1 MRLIGYARVST
12 GGQDLGAQRVAL
24 AAAGCAEIAEE
35 TASGGDRGR
44 PVLAALL
51 ARLGPG
57 DTLVVTRIDRLA
69 RSLAHLLEV
78 IGRLKARG
86 AGFRSLGDPIDTAG
100 PSGTLILQ
108 ILGAVAEFER
118 ALIRE
123 RTLAGLA
130 EARRQGRVGGNPRLR
145 ARDPAALARLA
156 ASRRASVLARAIPSA
171 EAWIG
176 PVRRLRPGLSWRAVA
191 ARIEASRPAGG
202 ERYGAARL
210 RRLARLFVAEGLL
223 EPRVLG
229 RAPPRPAQGR
239 RERRRAMEMAAAYL
253 RGRPDATLAGLGEQ
267 LLRLGVSPPR
277 GGAVWAPSSLKALV
291 ERARRAGLVGPASG
305 QRLGGT
311 GGEGLTPPARG
322 GM

>member
-12 GGQDLGAQRVAL
+12 GGQDLGAQRAAL
-24 AAAGCAEIAEE
+24 AAAGCAEIVEE

-44 PVLAALL
+44 PALAALL

-78 IGRLKARG
+78 IGRLKGRG

-100 PSGTLILQ
+100 PSGTLVLQ

-130 EARRQGRVGGNPRLR
+130 AARRQGRVGGNPKLR
-145 ARDPAALARLA
+145 AREPEALARLA
-156 ASRRASVLARAIPSA
+156 AARRAAVLAREIPRA

-176 PVRRLRPGLSWRAVA
+176 AVRRLRPELSWRAVA
-191 ARIEASRPAGG
+191 ARIAASHPPAAQ
-202 ERYGAARL
+202 RCSAARL
-210 RRLARLFVAEGLL
+210 QRLARLFVAEGLL

-229 RAPPRPAQGR
+229 RSPPRPTRPAPARQ
-239 RERRRAMEMAAAYL
+239 RAMEMVAAIL
-253 RGRPDATLAGLGEQ
+253 RGRPEATLAALGAE
-267 LLRLGVSPPR
+267 LLRLGVTPPR
-277 GGAVWAPSSLKALV
+277 GGPAWAPSSLKALV
-291 ERARRAGLVGPASG
+291 ERARQAGLLG
-305 QRLGGT
+305 QAEPG
-311 GGEGLTPPARG
+311 ARG
-322 GM
+322 